1 MSPWVG
7 GHGGLIGPELE
18 QAKPLAT
25 REFYGAVSSPAP
37 LKLQIHSQ
45 RLWGPGRVC
54 PCKRCGLEQG
64 TQPLSASV
72 E

>member
-45 RLWGPGRVC
+45 ILL
-54 PCKRCGLEQG
+54 K
-64 TQPLSASV
+64 LSIYFK
-72 E
+72 